1 MYDASM
7 SQEDL
12 PPVPSLAARADRLR
26 KQNAKFARRLGMVEN
41 VTHRIHGEG
50 DICNSLDRPLDL
62 RRDPF
67 TLADRPNT
75 GIKPL
80 DGE

>member
-1 MYDASM
+1 M
-7 SQEDL
+7 SQEDDL

-26 KQNAKFARRLGMVEN
+26 KQNAKFARRLGIIEN

-50 DICNSLDRPLDL
+50 DVRNSLDRPLDL
-62 RRDPF
+62 RRNTF
-67 TLADRPNT
+67 TLEDRPNT

-80 DGE
+80 DSE

>member
-1 MYDASM
+1 M
-7 SQEDL
+7 SQEDDL

-26 KQNAKFARRLGMVEN
+26 RQNAKFARRLGVIEN

-50 DICNSLDRPLDL
+50 DIRNSLDCKLDL
-62 RRDPF
+62 RRDSF
-67 TLADRPNT
+67 TLEGRPET

-80 DGE
+80 GNE

>member
-1 MYDASM
+1 M
-7 SQEDL
+7 
-12 PPVPSLAARADRLR
+12 
-26 KQNAKFARRLGMVEN
+26 
-41 VTHRIHGEG
+41 HGEG
-50 DICNSLDRPLDL
+50 DIRNSLDRPLDL